1 MNATA
6 LNHNAVIGVDAWG
19 LADETDRRFR
29 KTAAITLLVFVV
41 LAIVIPLLKLAGLE
55 RGGGDTLDRRYV
67 SLLPDAEIAD
77 KTEEPKPSDDNSQKA
92 EEPKPQESPKPEP
105 AKPKAEKAPPTPKPV
120 EPTHEQQVEAA
131 RDKAAQ
137 SGVMAMADQL
147 KALRDNSLQGIDTP
161 RPLTSDMVT
170 AKAGTGASGGSA
182 AGGASIAQSAA
193 ASSGGISGSGTG
205 DTRRS
210 QSGAG
215 LGQRRTT
222 VVESPIGM
230 GPDKTH
236 PGQSGDKQIAARTLD
251 EIQLTFDRSK
261 AAFYSIYQRELR
273 DKPDVRGKIVISLTI
288 APNGSVTAAQLVSSE
303 LGDPELEDKI
313 LQRVKLLNFGAKN
326 VPSFTYP
333 NYPIVL
339 FPA

>member
-1 MNATA
+1 MNATV
-6 LNHNAVIGVDAWG
+6 LHHNAVIGVDAWG
-19 LADETDRRFR
+19 LADEVDRRFR
-29 KTAAITLLVFVV
+29 KTAAIALLVFLV

-67 SLLPDAEIAD
+67 SLLPDAEVAEQ
-77 KTEEPKPSDDNSQKA
+77 TEEPKPSEDDSQKA
-92 EEPKPQESPKPEP
+92 EEPKPQEVAKPEP
-105 AKPKAEKAPPTPKPV
+105 AKPKAETKPTPKP
-120 EPTHEQQVEAA
+120 EPTREQQVESA

-137 SGVMAMADQL
+137 TGVMAMADQL
-147 KALRDNSLQGIDTP
+147 KALRDNSLQGIDSA

-170 AKAGTGASGGSA
+170 AKAGTGASGGSSS
-182 AGGASIAQSAA
+182 GGAIAQSAA

-222 VVESPIGM
+222 TVESPIGM
-230 GPDKTH
+230 GPDKTR

-251 EIQLTFDRSK
+251 EIQLTFDRNK
-261 AAFYSIYQRELR
+261 AAFYSIYQRVLR
-273 DKPDVRGKIVISLTI
+273 DNPDVRGKIVVSLTI
-288 APNGSVTAAQLVSSE
+288 APNGSVSDCRMVSSE
-303 LGDPELEDKI
+303 LGDAELEDRI
-313 LQRVKLLNFGAKN
+313 IQRVKLLNFGPKN
-326 VPSFTYP
+326 VPAFTYP
-333 NYPIVL
+333 NYPIYL

>member
-6 LNHNAVIGVDAWG
+6 LNYNAVIGVDAWG
-19 LADETDRRFR
+19 IAQETDRRFR
-29 KTAAITLLVFVV
+29 KVAAVALLVFLI
-41 LAIVIPLLKLAGLE
+41 LAVVIPLLKLAGLE

-67 SLLPDAEIAD
+67 SLLPDAEVAD
-77 KTEEPKPSDDNSQKA
+77 QTEEPKPSEDNSPKT

-105 AKPKAEKAPPTPKPV
+105 AKPKAEKTPPTPKP
-120 EPTHEQQVEAA
+120 EPTREQQVEAA
-131 RDKAAQ
+131 RDKASQ

-147 KALRDNSLQGIDTP
+147 KALRDNSLQGLDSA

-170 AKAGTGASGGSA
+170 AKAGTGASGGA
-182 AGGASIAQSAA
+182 AGGSAIASSAA

-230 GPDKTH
+230 GPDKTR
-236 PGQSGDKQIAARTLD
+236 PGQAGDKQIAARTLD

-288 APNGSVTAAQLVSSE
+288 APNGSVTGAQMVSSE
-303 LGDPELEDKI
+303 LGDPELEEKI

>member
-1 MNATA
+1 MSATA
-6 LNHNAVIGVDAWG
+6 LHHNAVIGTDAWS
-19 LADETDRRFR
+19 LTDEADRLFR
-29 KTAAITLLVFVV
+29 KVTTIALFVFLI

-67 SLLPDAEIAD
+67 SLLPDAEVAD
-77 KTEEPKPSDDNSQKA
+77 QTEEPKPSEDNSPKS
-92 EEPKPQESPKPEP
+92 EEPKPQEVAKPEP
-105 AKPKAEKAPPTPKPV
+105 AKPKAEKPTPKP
-120 EPTHEQQVEAA
+120 EPTREQQVESA
-131 RDKAAQ
+131 RDKASQ
-137 SGVMAMADQL
+137 TGVMAMADQL
-147 KALRDNSLQGIDTP
+147 KALRDNSLQGIDTA

-230 GPDKTH
+230 GPDKTR
-236 PGQSGDKQIAARTLD
+236 PGQSGDKQIAARTLS
-251 EIQLTFDRSK
+251 EIQETFDRSK
-261 AAFYSIYQRELR
+261 AAFYAIYQRELR

-288 APNGSVTAAQLVSSE
+288 APNGSVSACQMVSSE
-303 LGDPELEDKI
+303 LGDPELEEKI
-313 LQRVKLLNFGAKN
+313 LQRVRLLNFGAKN
-326 VPSFTYP
+326 VPAFTYP